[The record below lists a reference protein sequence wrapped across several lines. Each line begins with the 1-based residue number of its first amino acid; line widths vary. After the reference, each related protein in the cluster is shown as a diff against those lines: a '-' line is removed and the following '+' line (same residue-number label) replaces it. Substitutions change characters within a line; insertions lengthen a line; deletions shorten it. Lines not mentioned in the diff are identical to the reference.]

1 MDQENQS
8 SVNINLADA
17 AELSQLQGVGGRL
30 AERIIEARP
39 FENIED
45 LTRVR
50 GISEK
55 DVERLR
61 PFLSVSEVPEQAE
74 ITEDEPL
81 EEKIEAPEEAEFQAE
96 SAEEEG
102 DFEEEVATEAEVS
115 PDETAEEF
123 DAIPL
128 AVDEEGDVEI
138 VTEEEVEVETT
149 AVSDEAEP
157 VVETTAPPA
166 TQPPYIT
173 RGGACGLIFLG
184 GIATLILAVVITL
197 AILSGFNNGR
207 LTFASPFQIAA
218 LKTQVESLSTQAEL
232 MADDIDGL
240 RTRMDNLESLSGQ
253 VSEMQTEFSD
263 LQEEIVDLQAIV
275 ASNQEEYDLLVAQID
290 VINEDINNLATQNER
305 FEGFLDGLRGLMEN
319 LFPINPEVEETP

>member
-8 SVNINLADA
+8 TVNINLANA
-17 AELSQLQGVGGRL
+17 EELSQLQGVGGRL

-39 FENIED
+39 FESVED

-61 PFLSVSEVPEQAE
+61 PFLTISEVPEQTETIENEAL
-74 ITEDEPL
+74 EDET
-81 EEKIEAPEEAEFQAE
+81 EFQDE
-96 SAEEEG
+96 PT
-102 DFEEEVATEAEVS
+102 EEEVDFGEETAAEVEVL
-115 PDETAEEF
+115 PAETEDEF

-128 AVDEEGDVEI
+128 AVDVEGADETVA
-138 VTEEEVEVETT
+138 EEVEVE
-149 AVSDEAEP
+149 SIDIPDEAVAEETEP
-157 VVETTAPPA
+157 VIETTAPPA
-166 TQPPYIT
+166 AQPPSIT

-184 GIATLILAVVITL
+184 GIATLVLAVVITL

-207 LTFASPFQIAA
+207 LTYASPYQIAA
-218 LKTQVESLSTQAEL
+218 LKTQVESLSTQAEI

-240 RTRMDNLESLSGQ
+240 RTRMDNLESLSAQ
-253 VSEMQTEFSD
+253 VSEMQTEFSN

-275 ASNQEEYDLLVAQID
+275 ASNQEEYDLMVARID
-290 VINEDINNLATQNER
+290 VINEDINNLGTQNER
-305 FEGFLDGLRGLMEN
+305 FEGFFEGLRSLMEN
-319 LFPINPEVEETP
+319 LFPVNPEAEEIP

>member
-8 SVNINLADA
+8 TVNINLANA
-17 AELSQLQGVGGRL
+17 EELSQLQGVGGRL

-39 FENIED
+39 FESVED

-61 PFLSVSEVPEQAE
+61 PFLTISEVPEQTETIENEVLEDVTKFQDEPTEEKVDFGEETAAE
-74 ITEDEPL
+74 VEVLPAETED
-81 EEKIEAPEEAEFQAE
+81 
-96 SAEEEG
+96 
-102 DFEEEVATEAEVS
+102 
-115 PDETAEEF
+115 EF

-128 AVDEEGDVEI
+128 AVDVEGADETVA
-138 VTEEEVEVETT
+138 EEVEVE
-149 AVSDEAEP
+149 SIDIPDEAVAEETEP
-157 VVETTAPPA
+157 VIETTAPPA
-166 TQPPYIT
+166 AQPPSIT

-184 GIATLILAVVITL
+184 GIATLVLAVVITL

-207 LTFASPFQIAA
+207 LTYASPYQIAA
-218 LKTQVESLSTQAEL
+218 LKTQVESLSTQAEI

-240 RTRMDNLESLSGQ
+240 RTRMDNLESLSAQ
-253 VSEMQTEFSD
+253 VSEMQTEFSN

-275 ASNQEEYDLLVAQID
+275 ASNQEEYDLMVARID
-290 VINEDINNLATQNER
+290 VINEDINNLGTQNER
-305 FEGFLDGLRGLMEN
+305 FEGFFEGLRSLMEN
-319 LFPINPEVEETP
+319 LFPVNPEAEEIP